1 MDPPV
6 NSASGLN
13 AQNAPFVIFPQLSLV
28 VVFQRMVVDEI
39 VYRRLSLFIT
49 WLTIAVAGVLLF
61 VLEPGKS
68 AFLPGCPFR
77 ALTGFACPGCGT
89 TRGLHQLLHGNL
101 PAAFQLNPF
110 LILALPFLLYAL
122 LSYTNTV
129 LRGKPIRRNNLPA
142 KYIWALFG
150 FVLFFWVFRN
160 TPFYPFV
167 S

>member
-1 MDPPV
+1 M
-6 NSASGLN
+6 
-13 AQNAPFVIFPQLSLV
+13 I
-28 VVFQRMVVDEI
+28 VFQLMVVDEI
-39 VYRRLSLFIT
+39 VNRRFGVFLL
-49 WLTIAVAGVLLF
+49 WLTIAVAGVLLC

-77 ALTGFACPGCGT
+77 ALTGFTCPGCGT

-101 PAAFQLNPF
+101 TAAFQLNPF

-122 LSYTNTV
+122 LNYTNAV
-129 LRGKPIRRNNLPA
+129 LWGKPIRRKNLPA

>member
-1 MDPPV
+1 
-6 NSASGLN
+6 
-13 AQNAPFVIFPQLSLV
+13 
-28 VVFQRMVVDEI
+28 MVVDEI
-39 VYRRLSLFIT
+39 VNRRSSVFML

-68 AFLPGCPFR
+68 ALLPGCPFR
-77 ALTGFACPGCGT
+77 ALTGFLCPGCGT

-101 PAAFQLNPF
+101 VEAFQLNPL

-122 LSYTNTV
+122 LKYTNSV
-129 LRGKPIRRNNLPA
+129 LRGKPHRRFNLPA
-142 KYIWALFG
+142 KYIWALLG

>member
-1 MDPPV
+1 
-6 NSASGLN
+6 
-13 AQNAPFVIFPQLSLV
+13 
-28 VVFQRMVVDEI
+28 MVVDEI
-39 VYRRLSLFIT
+39 VNRRLSVFFL
-49 WLTIAVAGVLLF
+49 WLTIAGAGVFLF

-77 ALTGFACPGCGT
+77 ALTGFTCPGCGAR
-89 TRGLHQLLHGNL
+89 RGLHQLLHGNL
-101 PAAFQLNPF
+101 AAAFQLNPF

-122 LSYTNTV
+122 LSYTNSV
-129 LRGKPIRRNNLPA
+129 FRGNPIRRNTLPA
-142 KYIWALFG
+142 KFIWALFG